1 MRIAKLMEDGGRQV
15 AAFYFPG
22 TCIGFDER
30 DSRDVAARIAHHLVP
45 TDETLYWMLAIF
57 AALAG
62 PRLPAGN
69 PQCKPSA
76 LPNGRR
82 SSPPRVSATTSK
94 VRR

>member
-76 LPNGRR
+76 LP
-82 SSPPRVSATTSK
+82 PRVSATTSK